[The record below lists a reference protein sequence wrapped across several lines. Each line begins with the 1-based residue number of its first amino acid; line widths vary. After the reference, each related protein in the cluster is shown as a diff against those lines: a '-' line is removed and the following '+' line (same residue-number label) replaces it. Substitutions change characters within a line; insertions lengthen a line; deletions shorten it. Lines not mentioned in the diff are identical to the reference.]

1 MFERVA
7 IVGLGLVGGS
17 IASALRRQGCHVL
30 GIDRDRSAVGVA
42 SDRGL
47 IDRGSTALEELP
59 PNIQAVILAVPVLSI
74 LQLLEKVDAL
84 APPGAL
90 LIDTGSVKAPVV
102 EVMVRLPGARR
113 AVGGHPIAGKAE
125 SGAGAADPA
134 LFRRRPFVIVPSD
147 QTDSA
152 AMDAARLLIGLLD
165 AIPEVMDAAT
175 HDRVLART
183 SHLPQMVASAL
194 ALSLDPGDERVAG
207 PGLQDMTRLAGSDV
221 KVWRDIFLANR
232 QNVLAAADVFIG
244 QLEHL
249 VRVVGDGEAERI
261 ESAMEQG
268 RTASALLREVGS

>member
-17 IASALRRQGCHVL
+17 IAGALRRRGSHVL
-30 GIDRDRSAVGVA
+30 GIDRDPGALRVAV
-42 SDRGL
+42 DRGL
-47 IDRGSTALEELP
+47 IDRGSDALQELP
-59 PNIQAVILAVPVLSI
+59 PDIQAVILAVPVLSI
-74 LQLLEKVDAL
+74 LQLLETVDFL

-90 LIDTGSVKAPVV
+90 LVDTGSVKTPVV
-102 EVMVRLPGARR
+102 ELMARLPGARR

-125 SGAGAADPA
+125 SGAAAADPD

-147 QTDSA
+147 QTDAA
-152 AMDAARLLIGLLD
+152 AMDAARLLIGALD
-165 AIPEVMDAAT
+165 AVPEVMDAAT

-221 KVWRDIFLANR
+221 NVWRDIFLANR
-232 QNVLAAADVFIG
+232 QNVVAAADLFIG
-244 QLEHL
+244 QLEHM
-249 VRVVGDGEAERI
+249 VRVVGAGEAERI
-261 ESAMEQG
+261 ENEMERG
-268 RTASALLREVGS
+268 RAASAVLRNVGS